1 MTVYFIGAGPGA
13 SDLITVRGQQLIERC
28 RVCRYAGSLVP
39 AEIVASAP
47 PGAAVLD
54 SAPMTLD
61 QIIAHI
67 VDADAK
73 GFDVARVH
81 SGDPSIY
88 GAIGEQMR
96 HLVAHDLA
104 YDVVP
109 GVPAFTAAVYSFAS
123 IMITAFFFQE
133 THPPEKR
140 GGARP
145 ARFSLAVIRRY
156 LLQPALGILLILMFA
171 QQLIFFGYESLLG
184 LFTLTRL
191 GFLARGNATL
201 FLLIGIILVLV
212 QLRFIGRWS
221 RRLGDARLASLAL
234 GLLALGLLLTA
245 ATPASPHP
253 FYVREMAERDLL
265 GAGDSRTEA
274 LIGDLGVELPPN
286 ANRGPQGVAWMFI
299 AVVPIA
305 IGAGLIRPALNS
317 LITQRVTAQEYGSV
331 LGVSAALVS
340 GANAIA
346 PLLAGLLFQQAGPN
360 SPFLLGGILLAG
372 LCALSLLVLPS
383 GRLRS

>member
-1 MTVYFIGAGPGA
+1 M
-13 SDLITVRGQQLIERC
+13 
-28 RVCRYAGSLVP
+28 
-39 AEIVASAP
+39 
-47 PGAAVLD
+47 
-54 SAPMTLD
+54 
-61 QIIAHI
+61 
-67 VDADAK
+67 
-73 GFDVARVH
+73 
-81 SGDPSIY
+81 
-88 GAIGEQMR
+88 
-96 HLVAHDLA
+96 
-104 YDVVP
+104 
-109 GVPAFTAAVYSFAS
+109 
-123 IMITAFFFQE
+123 
-133 THPPEKR
+133 
-140 GGARP
+140 
-145 ARFSLAVIRRY
+145 IRRY

-171 QQLIFFGYESLLG
+171 QQVIFFGYESLLG

-346 PLLAGLLFQQAGPN
+346 PLAAGLLFQQAGPN